1 MYRNLYNE
9 LDTKS
14 KRCLII
20 DIYSILF
27 IIVPTRYFLT
37 KKRGPLWI
45 IALLFLLGKVKGKEE
60 VLLRFWNAS
69 EVLPRIYDGS
79 SIRGRCCLA

>member
-60 VLLRFWNAS
+60 VLLDDNKKNEIS
-69 EVLPRIYDGS
+69 YKNIKYNM
-79 SIRGRCCLA
+79 I

>member
-20 DIYSILF
+20 NIYSILF

-37 KKRGPLWI
+37 KKRGSLWI

-60 VLLRFWNAS
+60 VLLDDNKKNKIS
-69 EVLPRIYDGS
+69 YKNNKYDM
-79 SIRGRCCLA
+79 I